1 MKRSNIFC
9 IAAITLV
16 AAMMASCEKGP
27 YSQNTGS
34 EAEAYIQINIAF
46 AEPETKADSD
56 SDDSGNYLVAIENE
70 YQVNNAYLYLFS
82 QSTHTYYKTITIAGD
97 NSTDNQFTTNQ
108 NGTNNWYYTSKPQE
122 IDPGTYNIY
131 ATINHEVNDLI
142 ANTTTEDQFQKMAI
156 PQTDGFNM
164 NVPSAGMPMSSRG
177 NDGTLCAS
185 NVYISSVNTFDNPV
199 QVSLD
204 IERSWAK
211 VRCKIESGNIFSVK
225 ENRATTGT
233 EIATISLIGYKLV
246 NCPSTY
252 HLFRQVA
259 NLTMN
264 STTPELNGNIA
275 FTALTNKT
283 ATGSDPSTEGTNYLY
298 TPLTTSFT
306 TGNAYPA
313 TITNFKGDHEFIGIG
328 SASGQV
334 NISTSEMTHVGY
346 LLENSMH
353 ETAQKLGYATAVIF
367 KAKITPATGNFYD
380 IITTDVETAT
390 YSEGSALYYF
400 NNKFYADLDAL
411 NKHTNLGVTETNY
424 ADFGVKYYYDGTCF
438 YRYYIEHWDNGIDP
452 TSGTADMGVMEYA
465 IVRNNSYDI
474 TVSSIL
480 APGISNTKNTDT
492 GYPVGDAELLKNI
505 EIDEVY
511 FQVQLT
517 IRPWVVRTQSAVLG

>member
-56 SDDSGNYLVAIENE
+56 SDDSREYLEAVENE

-82 QSTHTYYKTITIAGD
+82 ENSQSSKTYYKTIRIAGD
-97 NSTDNQFTTNQ
+97 NSTDNQFTTNN
-108 NGTNNWYYTSKPQE
+108 NGTKNWYYTSKPQE

-131 ATINHEVNDLI
+131 ATINHEVTGLT

-156 PQTDGFNM
+156 TQTDGFNM
-164 NVPSAGMPMSSRG
+164 NVPSEGMPMSSRG

-211 VRCKIESGNIFSVK
+211 VRCKIESGNSFSVM
-225 ENRATTGT
+225 ENRATIGT

-259 NLTMN
+259 D
-264 STTPELNGNIA
+264 LNMSDIE

-283 ATGSDPSTEGTNYLY
+283 ATANDPSTEGTNYLY

-306 TGNAYPA
+306 TGNTYPA
-313 TITNFKGDHEFIGIG
+313 PISNFKGDHEFIGIC

-400 NNKFYADLDAL
+400 NNKFYADLEAL
-411 NKHTNLGVTETNY
+411 NKHTKLGVTETNY

-452 TSGTADMGVMEYA
+452 TSGKADMGVMEYA
-465 IVRNNSYDI
+465 IVRNNCYDI

>member
-1 MKRSNIFC
+1 MKQKNIFC
-9 IAAITLV
+9 IAAITFIT
-16 AAMMASCEKGP
+16 AMMASCEKGP
-27 YSQNTGS
+27 YSQNNGS

-56 SDDSGNYLVAIENE
+56 DSGNYLEAVENE

-82 QSTHTYYKTITIAGD
+82 ENSQSSKTYYKTITIAGD
-97 NSTDNQFTTNQ
+97 NSTDNQFTTNN
-108 NGTNNWYYTSKPQE
+108 NGTKNWYYTSKPQE

-131 ATINHEVNDLI
+131 ATINHEVTGL
-142 ANTTTEDQFQKMAI
+142 TESTTEDQFQKMAI
-156 PQTDGFNM
+156 TQTDGFNM
-164 NVPSAGMPMSSRG
+164 NVPSEGMPMSSRG

-211 VRCKIESGNIFSVK
+211 VRCKIKSENNFSVK

-233 EIATISLIGYKLV
+233 DEIATISLIGYKLV

-259 NLTMN
+259 NLDMDD
-264 STTPELNGNIA
+264 IA
-275 FTALTNKT
+275 FTALTN
-283 ATGSDPSTEGTNYLY
+283 DPSTEGTNYLY

-306 TGNAYPA
+306 TGNTYPA
-313 TITNFKGDHEFIGIG
+313 TISNFKGDHEFIGIG

-334 NISTSEMTHVGY
+334 NISTSDSEMTHVGY

-400 NNKFYADLDAL
+400 NNKFYADLEAL

-452 TSGTADMGVMEYA
+452 TNGTADMGVMEYA

-474 TVSSIL
+474 TVSNIL